1 MYKLYKSQTTNEE
14 LVMLVKENLIYTFPK
29 DPDNTDYQQFKI
41 DLTNGVALHDA
52 NNNVMTANQI
62 SAFVATLP

>member
-1 MYKLYKSQTTNEE
+1 
-14 LVMLVKENLIYTFPK
+14 MLVKENLIYTFPK

-52 NNNVMTANQI
+52 NNNVMTTEQVT
-62 SAFVATLP
+62 AFVDTLP